1 MQFFNYHHL
10 RIFWAVAREG
20 SLRAAAQALNL
31 TQPTLSAQIHQLED
45 TLGHP
50 LFLRAGRRLVLTE
63 EGRLALSYAE
73 EIFSLGRE
81 LQVAL
86 ERRDAG
92 VTRRLNVGVVNSLP
106 KLMVRELL
114 RPVFRLQEPVRVICQ
129 EGSLDELA
137 ERLSQHRLDVLLA
150 DEALSGERTR
160 RAFNHPLGTS
170 AVLVCGVQAFATR
183 LRRDFP
189 RSLNDV
195 PMLLP
200 TEAMPMRRA
209 LEAWFREIGV
219 HPRLVAEFDD
229 PALMKDFAADG
240 LGVVPVHAA
249 AVRQVTERYGLRRI
263 GVVPGLRTPFFAISA
278 ERRLRNEAVV
288 AITAQAQDRVFA

>member
-20 SLRAAAQALNL
+20 SLRAAAASLNL

-45 TLGHP
+45 SLGHP

-73 EIFSLGRE
+73 EIFSLGQE

-92 VTRRLNVGVVNSLP
+92 VTRRLNVGVVDSLP
-106 KLMVRELL
+106 KLIVRELL
-114 RPVFRLQEPVRVICQ
+114 RPVFRLSSPFRVICQ

-137 ERLSQHRLDVLLA
+137 EKLAQHRLDVLLA
-150 DEALSGERTR
+150 DEALSGEKTR
-160 RAFNHPLGTS
+160 RMFNHQLGAS
-170 AVLVCGVQAFATR
+170 EVVFCGVEKLAAP
-183 LRRDFP
+183 LRKGFP
-189 RSLNDV
+189 ASLADA

-200 TEAMPMRRA
+200 TEAMPLRRG
-209 LEAWFREIGV
+209 LEAWFREVGV
-219 HPRLVAEFDD
+219 QPRRVAEFDD
-229 PALMKDFAADG
+229 MALMKDFAADG
-240 LGVVPVHAA
+240 LGIVPVHLAA
-249 AVRQVTERYGLRRI
+249 ARPVTELYSLRRI
-263 GVVPGLRTPFFAISA
+263 GVAGGVRTNFYAISA

-288 AITAQAQDRVFA
+288 AITTQAQSRIFA